1 MSDADAQTGWNP
13 ARGGHP
19 EVLLR
24 LKHLTPHPDRN
35 ATTHRQNR
43 LAASDGIHLLSAGC
57 YSIDKQA
64 APSDYPIAGRK
75 TREHLDRVAIGEPD
89 LDPPQ
94 FDRLFTVLVAH
105 DPDAGSFALVNDGI
119 ARDRDRVVTFTGE
132 D

>member
-57 YSIDKQA
+57 HSIDKQA
-64 APSDYPIAGRK
+64 ASGDNSIAGRK
-75 TREHLDRVAIGEPD
+75 TVEHLDRVAIGKPN
-89 LDPPQ
+89 LDP
-94 FDRLFTVLVAH
+94 L
-105 DPDAGSFALVNDGI
+105 
-119 ARDRDRVVTFTGE
+119 
-132 D
+132 